1 MCTKISRAKLLIIFD
16 TILDVS
22 LRLQGPLS
30 VNGIGRVEVFYDGQ
44 WGTICD
50 NNWNIE
56 DADVVCRKLG
66 YYRAI
71 RALTGYFVP
80 SGTGPIWL
88 NNVGCTGDEQTISSC
103 YHSGWGVHNC
113 GHDKDAGVEC
123 TFAGIILISLVS
135 FSGDKLER
143 KLLLLL
149 GKGFGRDCSEK
160 CQCMHNNQYVYK
172 FNLCS

>member
-1 MCTKISRAKLLIIFD
+1 M
-16 TILDVS
+16 
-22 LRLQGPLS
+22 
-30 VNGIGRVEVFYDGQ
+30 EVFYDGQ

-50 NNWNIE
+50 NSWDIG
-56 DADVVCRKLG
+56 DAV
-66 YYRAI
+66 

-88 NNVGCTGDEQTISSC
+88 NNVGCIGDEQTLSSC

-123 TFAGIILISLVS
+123 SFAGIISIFLVS

-143 KLLLLL
+143 KLLTPLI
-149 GKGFGRDCSEK
+149 
-160 CQCMHNNQYVYK
+160 V
-172 FNLCS
+172 